1 MTTAARSWTVTT
13 WNVRGSAEPDL
24 HAVAAAITSE
34 TPDVVVLQEVRRHQA
49 EGLAELLGMH
59 WTWALK
65 HYPFTPLYRR
75 AAEGMAIL
83 SAHDIDGAGH
93 RQISTGTSTWFYKRR
108 IVQWCLVR
116 RADHSAYRVYNLHLS
131 SDSAADRLTQAGVVT
146 DLVAGHG
153 DAPPVILAGD
163 LNDVPDADDGPD
175 DDLLDHLPGLE
186 HLRPSPTNP
195 AAAPTQVLDH
205 VLLPVDA
212 TAVAVTVPAGG
223 ATWAALSDHLP
234 VTVRFDLDWVQGD
247 FT

>member
-1 MTTAARSWTVTT
+1 MTTAARTWTVTT
-13 WNVRGSAEPDL
+13 WNLRGSAKPDL
-24 HAVAAAITSE
+24 TAIAATISSE
-34 TPDVVVLQEVRRHQA
+34 APDVVVLQEVRRHQA
-49 EGLAELLGMH
+49 EELADLLGMR

-75 AAEGMAIL
+75 GAEGMAIL
-83 SAHDIDGAGH
+83 SAHDIDEVGH

-108 IVQWCLVR
+108 IVQWCLVS
-116 RADHSAYRVYNLHLS
+116 RADHSAYRIYNLHLS
-131 SDSAADRLTQAGVVT
+131 SDSAADRLTQAGVIT
-146 DLVAGHG
+146 DIVAGHG
-153 DAPPVILAGD
+153 DAPPTILAGD
-163 LNDVPDADDGPD
+163 LNDVTGPSDKPDG
-175 DDLLDHLPGLE
+175 DLLGRLPGLE

-195 AAAPTQVLDH
+195 ATEPTQVLDH
-205 VLLPVDA
+205 VLLPIDA